1 MQIKRTIIASAA
13 ALTLVGSVT
22 GVAVASSKGS
32 VAPKPATT
40 ETTSGPD
47 TDNLQQ
53 GDQTTPDTTGG
64 AASETTGESAG
75 EGTGESS
82 GESDGPGGHADPA
95 GNVDHQ
101 FDGQE

>member
-1 MQIKRTIIASAA
+1 MQIKKAIIASAA
-13 ALTLVGSVT
+13 VLTLVGSVT
-22 GVAVASSKGS
+22 GVAVASSKGA
-32 VAPKPATT
+32 VAPKSAATE

-47 TDNLQQ
+47 TDNIQQ
-53 GDQTTPDTTGG
+53 GDQTSPDGTG
-64 AASETTGESAG
+64 ASTGEASG
-75 EGTGESS
+75 ENTGENT

>member
-1 MQIKRTIIASAA
+1 MDIKKTLIASAA
-13 ALTLVGSVT
+13 VLTLVGSVT
-22 GVAVASSKGS
+22 GVAAASSKGA
-32 VAPKPATT
+32 VAPKSAATE

-47 TDNLQQ
+47 TDNIQLEQ
-53 GDQTTPDTTGG
+53 GDQTSPD
-64 AASETTGESAG
+64 
-75 EGTGESS
+75 GTGESTGETS